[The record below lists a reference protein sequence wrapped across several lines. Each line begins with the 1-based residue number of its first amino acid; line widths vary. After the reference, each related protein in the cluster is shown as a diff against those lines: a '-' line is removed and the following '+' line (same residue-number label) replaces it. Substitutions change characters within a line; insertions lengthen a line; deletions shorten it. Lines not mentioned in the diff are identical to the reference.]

1 MGAATVGRERCSS
14 DRLAGWN
21 ERLLTDYLDLVADE
35 SGEDIAIVHHE
46 YRDGARLALTF
57 ADLRARVGRI
67 AAGLTR
73 LGIERGDVVSVQ
85 LPNWWHLI
93 AVHLACLRIGAVT
106 NPLMPIFREREL
118 SFMLRL
124 AESKVVIIPK
134 LFRDTDHEE
143 LIQRVRPSL
152 PALRH
157 VVVVGGKG
165 PNSFEQ
171 VLLGG
176 AAEALPLFA
185 ERRPS
190 PDDVV
195 QLLYTSGT
203 TGEPKGVQH
212 TTRTLMSNVLPSIDR
227 LGLTKPD
234 PIFCPT
240 PLAHQVGF
248 IIGVIAPI
256 VLGSPVVL
264 QDVWNPQVALERI
277 RENRVTF
284 ATGATPFLA
293 DLVEECTRNGGAGPL
308 TGFLSAGA
316 PIPRAL
322 VKRAREDAGFRVLS
336 AYGMTENILVS
347 ATRPDDH
354 EQKVYETDGYPT
366 VGLQLRVVDEQ
377 GHELPSGT
385 AGCLMTRGTSTFVGY
400 LKRPEL
406 YNVDENGWFETGDL
420 ARLDQD
426 GYVTIT
432 GRLKDVVIRGGE
444 NIPVVEIE
452 NVLYRH
458 PGVRQVAIVAMKDGR
473 LGERPCAF
481 VVLKPGCSLAFA
493 ELRDFLKESG
503 VARSYWPERLEI
515 VETMPMTATG
525 KIQKFVLRDMAD
537 RLSST

>member
-35 SGEDIAIVHHE
+35 SGDDIAIVHHW
-46 YRDGARLALTF
+46 YRDGARLTLTF

-227 LGLTKPD
+227 LGLTKSD

-240 PLAHQVGF
+240 PLAHQLGF

-256 VLGSPVVL
+256 VLGSPAVL
-264 QDVWNPQVALERI
+264 QDVWNPQVAPERI

-385 AGCLMTRGTSTFVGY
+385 AGRLMTRGTSTFVGY

-406 YNVDENGWFETGDL
+406 YNVDEDGWFETGDL

-458 PGVRQVAIVAMKDGR
+458 PGVRQVAIVAMKDAR

-481 VVLKPGCSLAFA
+481 VVLKPGCSLAFT